1 MMVRC
6 ARPAMATWFEALLV
20 GDDEEHLMAVGE
32 SALDEVVR
40 IEHLLSRHDPASET
54 SRINRAAAFRPVRLD
69 REMFAILRKGLW
81 WSEETGGYF
90 DLCAGSGAC

>member
-1 MMVRC
+1 MMVRS

-32 SALDEVVR
+32 AVLDEIGRVER
-40 IEHLLSRHDPASET
+40 LLSRHDPASET
-54 SRINRAAAFRPVRLD
+54 SRINREAASRPVRVDL
-69 REMFAILRKGLW
+69 EMFDILRNGLR

-90 DLCAGSGAC
+90 DLCAGSGAR